1 MPNHARSRPWLQR
14 ILPSSLLGR
23 LSIVMVAGVM
33 LTQFVGNA
41 FWAAQMRKES
51 QIEVTE
57 SSQHLAQSAASTIR
71 FFMSPPPNFRP
82 LIIQQFREMGGTRF
96 YVNLN
101 SVPLKIKEIPDETLT
116 ALAKEKFGAALK
128 KVLPNIAKTQI
139 NFTWPADLVL
149 SENGAGIG
157 DVPDRWVQHILVT
170 KPNPAPIL
178 VLQIEMEPGHWLYL
192 ATLMP
197 NPYFLDSNDPLS
209 GDRVVLQALSLAA
222 VLLLSILVVS
232 WITRPL
238 AALSEAASAFGNGE
252 SAPELPETGSREF
265 INTAR
270 AFSAMRERIAR
281 YIEDRERLFVSISHD
296 LRTPIMRLKLRAEL
310 LDDDEVRSEFH
321 DDLDELDMMVKG
333 ALQCVKDS
341 DIYEN
346 PTEIRL
352 DPLIGRMVRGV
363 GLAGHQISFQPS
375 GLTVSAK
382 PLALK
387 RAIGNLLNNAIHYGK
402 QVEIFALETESSIE
416 IQIRD
421 HGPGVPEEALDRLFD
436 PYVRLDHGRQQNQT
450 GLGLGLSIARDIVQA
465 HGGQLL
471 LSNAVGG
478 GLLACIRLPK
488 KSS

>member
-71 FFMSPPPNFRP
+71 LFMSPPPNFRP

-101 SVPLKIKEIPDETLT
+101 SAPLKIKDIPEETLT

-149 SENGAGIG
+149 SEDGAGIG

-387 RAIGNLLNNAIHYGK
+387 RAIGNLLNNAIHYGN

>member
-1 MPNHARSRPWLQR
+1 MSEPIHQRSWMQR

-23 LSIVMVAGVM
+23 LSVVMVAGVM

-71 FFMSPPPNFRP
+71 FFMSPPPNFRS

-101 SVPLKIKEIPDETLT
+101 SAPITIKDIPEQALT
-116 ALAKEKFGAALK
+116 ALAKEKFSAALK
-128 KVLPNIAKTQI
+128 KVLPNISKTQL
-139 NFTWPADLVL
+139 NFTWPDDLVL
-149 SENGAGIG
+149 SEDGAGIG

-178 VLQIEMEPGHWLYL
+178 VLQVEMEPGHWLYL

-265 INTAR
+265 VNTAR

-310 LDDDEVRSEFH
+310 LDDDDIRSEFH

-363 GLAGHQISFQPS
+363 GLAGHQISFQES
-375 GLTVSAK
+375 GLSVSAK

-402 QVEIFALETESSIE
+402 QVEISAIETEESIE

-465 HGGQLL
+465 HGGKLL
-471 LSNAVGG
+471 LSNAMGG
-478 GLLACIRLPK
+478 GLLARIQLPK
-488 KSS
+488 HG

>member
-1 MPNHARSRPWLQR
+1 
-14 ILPSSLLGR
+14 
-23 LSIVMVAGVM
+23 M

-51 QIEVTE
+51 QIEVSE

-71 FFMSPPPNFRP
+71 YFMSPPPNYRP

-101 SVPLKIKEIPDETLT
+101 SMPLAIKDIEQQ
-116 ALAKEKFGAALK
+116 ALAEMAKQKILLALK
-128 KVLPNIAKTQI
+128 RNLPNLAKVQI
-139 NFTWPADLVL
+139 NFSWPTDLVL
-149 SENGAGIG
+149 SEDGAGIG

-178 VLQIEMEPGHWLYL
+178 VIQVEMEPGRWLYL

-209 GDRVVLQALSLAA
+209 GDRVVLQALSLAT
-222 VLLLSILVVS
+222 VLLLSILVVR

-238 AALSEAASAFGNGE
+238 AALSEAAEAFGNGE
-252 SAPELPETGSREF
+252 AAPQLPETGSREF
-265 INTAR
+265 VNTAR

-281 YIEDRERLFVSISHD
+281 YIDDRERLFVSISHD

-310 LDDDEVRSEFH
+310 LDDEEVRSEFH

-352 DPLIGRMVRGV
+352 DPLIQRMVRGV
-363 GLAGHQISFQPS
+363 GLSGHAIEFTES
-375 GLTVSAK
+375 GLSIAAK

-387 RAIGNLLNNAIHYGK
+387 RAIGNLLNNAIHYGER
-402 QVEIFALETESSIE
+402 VEIFCLAVTDGVE
-416 IQIRD
+416 IHIRD
-421 HGPGVPEEALDRLFD
+421 HGPGVPEEALSSLAQ
-436 PYVRLDHGRQQNQT
+436 PYVRLEHGRSQNQT
-450 GLGLGLSIARDIVQA
+450 GLGLGLSIARDIVDA
-465 HGGQLL
+465 HGGTLRL
-471 LSNAVGG
+471 NNATDGG
-478 GLLACIRLPK
+478 FEAVIFLPGQATT
-488 KSS
+488 

>member
-1 MPNHARSRPWLQR
+1 MSDQIRQRSWMQR

-23 LSIVMVAGVM
+23 LSVVMVAGVM

-71 FFMSPPPNFRP
+71 FFMSPPPNFRS

-101 SVPLKIKEIPDETLT
+101 SAPITIKDIPEQALT
-116 ALAKEKFGAALK
+116 ALAKEKFSAALK
-128 KVLPNIAKTQI
+128 KVLPNISKTQL
-139 NFTWPADLVL
+139 NFTWPDDLVL
-149 SENGAGIG
+149 SEDGAGIG

-178 VLQIEMEPGHWLYL
+178 VLQVEMEPGHWLYL

-265 INTAR
+265 VNTAR

-310 LDDDEVRSEFH
+310 LDDDDIRSEFH

-363 GLAGHQISFQPS
+363 GLAGHQISFQES
-375 GLTVSAK
+375 GLSVSAK

-402 QVEIFALETESSIE
+402 QVEISAIETEESIE

-465 HGGQLL
+465 HGGKLL
-471 LSNAVGG
+471 LSNAMGG
-478 GLLACIRLPK
+478 GLLARIQLPK
-488 KSS
+488 HG

>member
-1 MPNHARSRPWLQR
+1 MSDQIRQRSWTQR

-23 LSIVMVAGVM
+23 LSVVMVAGVM

-71 FFMSPPPNFRP
+71 FFMSPPPNFRS

-101 SVPLKIKEIPDETLT
+101 SAPITIKDIPEQALT
-116 ALAKEKFGAALK
+116 ALAKEKFSAALK
-128 KVLPNIAKTQI
+128 KVLPNISKTQL
-139 NFTWPADLVL
+139 NFTWPDDLVL
-149 SENGAGIG
+149 SEDGAGIG

-178 VLQIEMEPGHWLYL
+178 VLQVEMEPGHWLYL

-265 INTAR
+265 VNTAR

-310 LDDDEVRSEFH
+310 LDDDDIRSEFH

-363 GLAGHQISFQPS
+363 GLAGHQISFQES
-375 GLTVSAK
+375 GLSVSAK

-402 QVEIFALETESSIE
+402 QVEISAIETEFAIE

-465 HGGQLL
+465 HGGKLL
-471 LSNAVGG
+471 LSNVVGG
-478 GLLACIRLPK
+478 GLLACIQLPK
-488 KSS
+488 HG